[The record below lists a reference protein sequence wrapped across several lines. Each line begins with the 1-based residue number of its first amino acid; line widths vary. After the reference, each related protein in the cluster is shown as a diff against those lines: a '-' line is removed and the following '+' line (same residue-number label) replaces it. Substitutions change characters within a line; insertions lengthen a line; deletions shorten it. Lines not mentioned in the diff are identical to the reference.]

1 MVYALLWLG
10 VLSLLALWSL
20 AAWAMHALAVWTLA
34 QTGALSGAAS
44 DLGTLPVPGWMSPW
58 VPLELVQAV
67 SQWLATLGPW
77 LDSLLQAAPSLAGGL
92 TVAAW
97 AVWGLGSLLLLLLGA
112 GLNLFLALRRRS
124 A

>member
-20 AAWAMHALAVWTLA
+20 AAWAMHALAVWSLA
-34 QTGALSGAAS
+34 QAGALSGAAS
-44 DLGTLPVPGWMSPW
+44 GVGTLPVPGWMPPW

-112 GLNLFLALRRRS
+112 GLNLFLSLRRRR